1 MVHDEYDLRDSIGA
15 RPLGARAFDLIAP
28 WERAPRLRHAGELMG
43 QARRR
48 FLKTALAGTALAAL
62 GDACASPPPGAR
74 KHVLADA
81 PSPPAESTVAVVR
94 SDAFA
99 TLRDAMAE
107 AIRLA
112 GGLTFIRPGDR
123 VLLKPAVN
131 SGKPYPATTDPEVV
145 SIVARLVQDAGGHPF
160 VADRTMFLRSTRAA
174 FEKTRILDAARAAGI
189 ACLSLDDDATVAIA
203 HPLAV
208 HWPDRTVRLYRVAAD
223 ADHVINLCTPRTHKL
238 AGFTMAMKNC
248 VGVVAGSARPGMHLG
263 SGFRD
268 RLAEI
273 SAVFRPS
280 LAVLDGRL
288 GFADGGPDEGALV
301 RPGIVAAASDP
312 LALDAVGLACLRL
325 EGTNDVIGRGSIW
338 QIPVMKRAAQVGVG
352 VGDAGRI
359 RIVGLPSSLEARL
372 RSELA

>member
-1 MVHDEYDLRDSIGA
+1 MR
-15 RPLGARAFDLIAP
+15 LG
-28 WERAPRLRHAGELMG
+28 
-43 QARRR
+43 RRR
-48 FLKTALAGTALAAL
+48 FLESTLAGAALAAA
-62 GDACASPPPGAR
+62 GGACASPPPGTR

-81 PSPPAESTVAVVR
+81 PRPPTESTVAVVP
-94 SDAFA
+94 SGAFP
-99 TLRDAMAE
+99 TLREVVAE

-112 GGLTFIRPGDR
+112 GGLAFIRPGDH

-145 SIVARLVQDAGGHPF
+145 AIVARLVLDAGGQPF

-189 ACLSLDDDATVAIA
+189 PCLALDDDASVALA

-208 HWPDRTVRLYRVAAD
+208 HWPDRTVRLYRAAAD

-248 VGVVAGSARPGMHLG
+248 VGVVAGSARPGMHFG

-301 RPGIVAAASDP
+301 RPGFVAAASDP
-312 LALDAVGLACLRL
+312 LALDAVGLASLRL
-325 EGTNDVIGRGSIW
+325 EGTNDAIGRGSIW
-338 QIPVMKRAAQVGVG
+338 QIPVMRRAAEIGVG

-359 RIVGLPSSLEARL
+359 RIVGLPSDLEARL
-372 RSELA
+372 RGELA

>member
-1 MVHDEYDLRDSIGA
+1 MKLS
-15 RPLGARAFDLIAP
+15 
-28 WERAPRLRHAGELMG
+28 
-43 QARRR
+43 
-48 FLKTALAGTALAAL
+48 LAGTALGAL
-62 GDACASPPPGAR
+62 GGGCASPPAGAR
-74 KHVLADA
+74 KHVLPDVAT
-81 PSPPAESTVAVVR
+81 PPAESTVAIVR
-94 SDAFA
+94 SEDFA
-99 TLRDAMAE
+99 TLRDAVTE

-112 GGLTFIRPGDR
+112 GGLAFVRPGER

-131 SGKPYPATTDPEVV
+131 SAKPYPATTDPEVV
-145 SIVARLVQDAGGHPF
+145 AIVATLVRAAGGVPF

-174 FEKTRILDAARAAGI
+174 FEKTGLLDAARAAEI
-189 ACLSLDDDATVAIA
+189 SCLSLDDEEVVALA
-203 HPLAV
+203 HPLAT
-208 HWPDRTVRLYRVAAD
+208 HWPNRTVRLYRAAAD

-273 SAVFRPS
+273 SAVLRPS
-280 LAVLDGRL
+280 LVVLDGRL

-312 LALDAVGLACLRL
+312 LALDAVGLACLRV

-338 QIPVMKRAAQVGVG
+338 QIPVMKRAAQIGVG

-359 RIVGLPSSLEARL
+359 RMIGLPSSLEERL
-372 RSELA
+372 RRELA